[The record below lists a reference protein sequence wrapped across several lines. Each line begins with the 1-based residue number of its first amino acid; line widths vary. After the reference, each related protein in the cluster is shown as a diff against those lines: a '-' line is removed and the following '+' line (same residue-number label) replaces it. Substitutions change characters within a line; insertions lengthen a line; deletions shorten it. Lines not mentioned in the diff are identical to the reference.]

1 MEIKKTNLLSYLI
14 ILTLIAISALS
25 VFYTV
30 NIISMESS
38 KTTTTNKSLTLNKK
52 VFDNIKNYAKNT
64 KDVTTQQ
71 KTTPFD
77 PIQ

>member
-52 VFDNIKNYAKNT
+52 VFDYIKNYAKNT
-64 KDVTTQQ
+64 
-71 KTTPFD
+71 
-77 PIQ
+77 